1 MVGVNATVSQKRP
14 VGSLGVNGIQIHL
27 CHNDFFLINRATVKD
42 LSGRICD
49 KALPPK
55 LDAVSSVRCLVT
67 DSVWGHHVTAVGNG
81 VATLHGFPST
91 VLSNAVLRFFAGMPT
106 YGSRVEQDLRPV

>member
-1 MVGVNATVSQKRP
+1 MSISQITLFDALIGINATVSQKRP
-14 VGSLGVNGIQIHL
+14 VGSLGIYGVQIYL

-55 LDAVSSVRCLVT
+55 LDAVPAVR
-67 DSVWGHHVTAVGNG
+67 
-81 VATLHGFPST
+81 
-91 VLSNAVLRFFAGMPT
+91 
-106 YGSRVEQDLRPV
+106 